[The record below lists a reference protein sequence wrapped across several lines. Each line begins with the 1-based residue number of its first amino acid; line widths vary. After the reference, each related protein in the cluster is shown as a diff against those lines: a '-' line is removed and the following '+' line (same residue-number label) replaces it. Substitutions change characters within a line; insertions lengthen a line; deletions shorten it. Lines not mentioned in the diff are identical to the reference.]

1 MKDSTINAIPYI
13 LIAPTIILGI
23 AITYDADTPF
33 GWWTGGALMALGFDN
48 ILRLIA
54 EGLKDKFIHKG

>member
-1 MKDSTINAIPYI
+1 MKDSTIKAIPYV

-33 GWWTGGALMALGFDN
+33 GWWTGGALMALGFN
-48 ILRLIA
+48 TILELVA
-54 EGLKDKFIHKG
+54 EGLKDLFIKKG

>member
-13 LIAPTIILGI
+13 LIAPTLILGI
-23 AITYDADTPF
+23 VITYGADTPF
-33 GWWTGGALMALGFDN
+33 GWWTGGAIISLGFDN

-54 EGLKDKFIHKG
+54 EGLKDKFVK